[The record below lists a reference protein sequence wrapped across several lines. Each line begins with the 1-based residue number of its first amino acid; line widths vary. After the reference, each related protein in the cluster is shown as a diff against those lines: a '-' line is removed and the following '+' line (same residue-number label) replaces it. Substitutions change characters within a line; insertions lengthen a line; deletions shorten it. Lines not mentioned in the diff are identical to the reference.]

1 MTAFRL
7 FISAALI
14 ASLICVPAFAQ
25 SVPDESA
32 WRALAEQLE
41 GGVAVDV
48 RLRNGQHFKAT
59 FIAARPDAVV
69 VQRKTRVPV
78 SVEQINYES
87 IASLSRAQTSNLSG
101 GKIAAIALGSAGAAV
116 GVLWLIALLSVG
128 LLLIER

>member
-1 MTAFRL
+1 MKGLRL
-7 FISAALI
+7 IMSAVMALSLTPI
-14 ASLICVPAFAQ
+14 PASAQ
-25 SVPDESA
+25 SNDDSA

-48 RLRNGQHFKAT
+48 RLRDGQHFKAT
-59 FIAARPDAVV
+59 FIAARPDAML

-87 IASLSRAQTSNLSG
+87 IASMSRAQPSNLSA

-116 GVLWLIALLSVG
+116 GVLWLIALATLD
-128 LLLIER
+128 